1 MYQEKI
7 EGQPCPTCGVP
18 MIMGKK
24 GVYCLPCY
32 KAWANQNKPQSPQTQ
47 YNAPQQAQPTQG
59 IDLSQYLLKSE
70 FEVILKRQRD
80 AFTELTARMAEVTS
94 QVEYFKELWK
104 TQNPTAHEAHKDQ
117 LEEIPVIESA
127 LHLYLS

>member
-7 EGQPCPTCGVP
+7 EGQPCQNCQD
-18 MIMGKK
+18 GKYVRSPK
-24 GVYCLPCY
+24 TGKVFCDKKCWLVG
-32 KAWANQNKPQSPQTQ
+32 QPQSPQTQ
-47 YNAPQQAQPTQG
+47 NLPPRMSEAPQG

-70 FEVILKRQRD
+70 FEVILKRQRE

-104 TQNPTAHEAHKDQ
+104 TQNPTAYEAHKDQ
-117 LEEIPVIESA
+117 LEEIPVIGVDKV
-127 LHLYLS
+127 